1 MRAVLEASM
10 LDRILKETVEA
21 LERSRY
27 QIQEIAEN
35 AQAEARQVSRELEEV
50 KKSLQAVIEEVD
62 HLERAEKKA
71 RLRLAEVSK
80 DFYRY
85 KEQDIKEAY
94 DAAYQLQIELIKLRD
109 KEKMLQY
116 RRNHLE
122 RSSQRLQLTVQ
133 KAEQL
138 ASQVKVILSYLTG
151 ELQGLSLKLDELQQT
166 QQLVFSIIWAQEEER
181 KRVAR
186 EIHDGPAQSL
196 AHIALQAEYCLELL
210 NRNSGQI
217 REELHALQNIA
228 SLCLQD
234 MRKIIF
240 DLRPMVLDDIGLV
253 PALERY
259 FTTYKEQH
267 GLEVDFLFFG
277 RERRLDRTLEVALF
291 RIIQEAVNNIRKHA
305 GVARALVKMEMLP
318 NRISIS
324 IRDEGKGFD
333 PAALQKRPEGGG
345 YGLLGMQERVQ
356 LLKGN
361 MKVITAPG
369 KGTSINITIP
379 LEKKSE
385 APSGGVP
392 GRRSEGA
399 SLTSGKAMATGEPLA
414 DAIPRERG
422 RE

>member
-1 MRAVLEASM
+1 MRAVLDASV
-10 LDRILKETVEA
+10 LDHILKETVEA
-21 LERSRY
+21 LERSRS
-27 QIQEIAEN
+27 QIHEIAEN
-35 AQAEARQVSRELEEV
+35 AQAEVRQVSRELEEV

-62 HLERAEKKA
+62 RLERAEKRA

-109 KEKMLQY
+109 KEKILQY

-122 RSSQRLQLTVQ
+122 RSWHRLQLTVQ

-138 ASQVKVILSYLTG
+138 ASQVNVILNYLTG

-166 QQLVFSIIWAQEEER
+166 QQLVFSIIRAQEEER

-196 AHIALQAEYCLELL
+196 AHIALRAEYCLQLL
-210 NRNSGQI
+210 NRDPDQI
-217 REELHALQNIA
+217 REELHALQNVV

-259 FTTYKEQH
+259 FATYKEQH
-267 GLEVDFLFFG
+267 GLEVDFLFLG
-277 RERRLDRTLEVALF
+277 QERRLDNTLEVALF

-305 GVARALVKMEMLP
+305 GVKRAVVKVEMLP
-318 NRISIS
+318 NRISIG

-333 PAALQKRPEGGG
+333 LEAVRNREEGRG
-345 YGLLGMQERVQ
+345 YGLMGMRERVQ
-356 LLKGN
+356 LLKGE
-361 MKVITAPG
+361 MKITTAPG
-369 KGTSINITIP
+369 KGTNISITIP
-379 LEKKSE
+379 LDKESKVQPGA
-385 APSGGVP
+385 AP
-392 GRRSEGA
+392 E
-399 SLTSGKAMATGEPLA
+399 T
-414 DAIPRERG
+414 
-422 RE
+422 